1 MSRARDL
8 LALLLLLS
16 APVVA
21 NAQGTPAAAP
31 SPATVENGATVKLEY
46 TLKDDAGTVLDSNK
60 GQEPLSFT
68 QGGQQLMPG
77 LEKQLIGMH
86 VGEEKKVVLKPED
99 AYGRNDPAA
108 QAEVPKNALPP
119 EALNVGTR
127 LMARNQA
134 GETRPV
140 TVKEPSPG
148 GQDAGVRGQGARRRT
163 TEGVRGAQRASHIRR
178 RAKGRGTA
186 EARRAEDQLAAC
198 RARNPSAAPLSL
210 SPLSPTLRRVG
221 ATRDD
226 RSGGDA
232 PRRVRPRIEASA
244 SGPRPRR
251 DQTPGLHHLRRVP
264 ASPDPPL

>member
-1 MSRARDL
+1 MNRARDL
-8 LALLLLLS
+8 LAALLLLS
-16 APVVA
+16 APVAA

-31 SPATVENGATVKLEY
+31 SAAAVENGSTVKLEY

-86 VGEEKKVVLKPED
+86 VGEEKKVVLKPEE
-99 AYGRNDPAA
+99 AYGPNDPTA

-140 TVKEPSPG
+140 TVKEIKENSVVLDLNHPLAGKTLVFEVKVLGVEPPKASISPPK
-148 GQDAGVRGQGARRRT
+148 T
-163 TEGVRGAQRASHIRR
+163 
-178 RAKGRGTA
+178 
-186 EARRAEDQLAAC
+186 
-198 RARNPSAAPLSL
+198 
-210 SPLSPTLRRVG
+210 
-221 ATRDD
+221 
-226 RSGGDA
+226 DA
-232 PRRVRPRIEASA
+232 PATPTEAPKA
-244 SGPRPRR
+244 
-251 DQTPGLHHLRRVP
+251 
-264 ASPDPPL
+264 ADPPKPAEQKTN

>member
-8 LALLLLLS
+8 LAVLLLLS

-21 NAQGTPAAAP
+21 NAQGTPAAAA

-99 AYGRNDPAA
+99 AYGQNDPAA

-140 TVKEPSPG
+140 TVKEIKENTVVLDLNHPL
-148 GQDAGVRGQGARRRT
+148 AGKTLVFEVKVLGVEPPKTLTMRR
-163 TEGVRGAQRASHIRR
+163 HI
-178 RAKGRGTA
+178 
-186 EARRAEDQLAAC
+186 
-198 RARNPSAAPLSL
+198 
-210 SPLSPTLRRVG
+210 
-221 ATRDD
+221 
-226 RSGGDA
+226 
-232 PRRVRPRIEASA
+232 
-244 SGPRPRR
+244 
-251 DQTPGLHHLRRVP
+251 
-264 ASPDPPL
+264 

>member
-8 LALLLLLS
+8 LAVLLLLS

-21 NAQGTPAAAP
+21 NAQGTPAAAA

-99 AYGRNDPAA
+99 AYGQNDPAA

-140 TVKEPSPG
+140 TVKEIKENTVVLDLNHPL
-148 GQDAGVRGQGARRRT
+148 AGKTLHFNVKVLDIQQ
-163 TEGVRGAQRASHIRR
+163 EQS
-178 RAKGRGTA
+178 
-186 EARRAEDQLAAC
+186 Q
-198 RARNPSAAPLSL
+198 PQAP
-210 SPLSPTLRRVG
+210 
-221 ATRDD
+221 
-226 RSGGDA
+226 
-232 PRRVRPRIEASA
+232 
-244 SGPRPRR
+244 
-251 DQTPGLHHLRRVP
+251 TPQKN
-264 ASPDPPL
+264 